1 MGRLIDR
8 PKARRE
14 NARDPWFLNF
24 PLDGDEFPFEFMHQG
39 EIHIFRVT
47 SFLNLGHSG
56 LKWNRGLFL
65 SREVSVFCVFTVLL
79 VTSRPRA
86 RPIRD

>member
-1 MGRLIDR
+1 MLGELRQ
-8 PKARRE
+8 
-14 NARDPWFLNF
+14 
-24 PLDGDEFPFEFMHQG
+24 FMHQG

-65 SREVSVFCVFTVLL
+65 PREVSVFCVFTVLL

-86 RPIRD
+86 RARPIRDLKIDVCSLFNW

>member
-1 MGRLIDR
+1 MCTTQWHTSCKIDV
-8 PKARRE
+8 RRE
-14 NARDPWFLNF
+14 LC
-24 PLDGDEFPFEFMHQG
+24 EFMHQG

-56 LKWNRGLFL
+56 LKWNRRLFL
-65 SREVSVFCVFTVLL
+65 PREVSVFCVFTVLL